1 MGQQEEEM
9 RQASASNAQLTQQ
22 HNDLEDKFNEIEAEM
37 AAVKAELDYI
47 KREDMLDETG
57 RTKPILIE
65 SESKLID
72 RLQINEFLFSAQ
84 QARNPVPMLVEKIG
98 HILEM
103 LHTAQT
109 QADVYLQDLQR
120 SNSMLTAL
128 RQKNMAL
135 YEKVQMCE
143 TWKMRALLKIASNE
157 FENRSNV
164 KGHTIVQHANLYLD

>member
-1 MGQQEEEM
+1 
-9 RQASASNAQLTQQ
+9 
-22 HNDLEDKFNEIEAEM
+22 M

-65 SESKLID
+65 SESKLIE

-84 QARNPVPMLVEKIG
+84 QARNPVPMLVEKIS

-109 QADVYLQDLQR
+109 QSDLYLQDLQR

-128 RQKNMAL
+128 RQKNMSL

-157 FENRSNV
+157 FEMRQVV
-164 KGHTIVQHANLYLD
+164 KGVKRDAEPNHKLYLDGLQYTNKELEELKKVIM

>member
-1 MGQQEEEM
+1 
-9 RQASASNAQLTQQ
+9 
-22 HNDLEDKFNEIEAEM
+22 M

-65 SESKLID
+65 SESKLIE

-84 QARNPVPMLVEKIG
+84 QARNPVPMLVEKIS
-98 HILEM
+98 HVLEM
-103 LHTAQT
+103 LHTAQV
-109 QADVYLQDLQR
+109 QADLYLQDLQR

-135 YEKVQMCE
+135 YERVQLCE

-157 FENRSNV
+157 FEMRQSI
-164 KGHTIVQHANLYLD
+164 KGHMKAKDQ